1 MTPPTGTSLHLKQN
15 GKFSFRGKVSSYKT
29 GRHIQRDYILQW
41 ISLKIFKTRHTIS
54 HPDTRLGI
62 PDQYFV
68 DFSSFY
74 LMNFPLKHKH
84 FRLLP
89 FRGKTFFS
97 LPKCGVKFSILAHV
111 ESIWMELEMKLE
123 CEIER
128 NVCLK
133 YICVPKPFKRL
144 FQKVM
149 RKALISWIRV
159 RKFITTDKRK
169 LFYEPSSAK
178 LNSWNFLF
186 ISQRSSRIMFP
197 KEESDSTC
205 LNCV

>member
-74 LMNFPLKHKH
+74 LMNFPLKHKY

-89 FRGKTFFS
+89 FRGKTFFLS
-97 LPKCGVKFSILAHV
+97 PQM
-111 ESIWMELEMKLE
+111 W
-123 CEIER
+123 CEIFNIGTCGFNLNGIGNEIGMWNR
-128 NVCLK
+128 A
-133 YICVPKPFKRL
+133 
-144 FQKVM
+144 Q
-149 RKALISWIRV
+149 RV
-159 RKFITTDKRK
+159 FEIYLCSKTF
-169 LFYEPSSAK
+169 
-178 LNSWNFLF
+178 
-186 ISQRSSRIMFP
+186 
-197 KEESDSTC
+197 
-205 LNCV
+205 

>member
-89 FRGKTFFS
+89 FRGKTFFLS
-97 LPKCGVKFSILAHV
+97 PNVVWNFQYWHMWNQFEWNWKWNWNVK
-111 ESIWMELEMKLE
+111 
-123 CEIER
+123 
-128 NVCLK
+128 
-133 YICVPKPFKRL
+133 
-144 FQKVM
+144 
-149 RKALISWIRV
+149 
-159 RKFITTDKRK
+159 
-169 LFYEPSSAK
+169 SSATCV
-178 LNSWNFLF
+178 WNIFVFQNLLKDCF
-186 ISQRSSRIMFP
+186 
-197 KEESDSTC
+197 KK
-205 LNCV
+205 

>member
-1 MTPPTGTSLHLKQN
+1 MFTFQICFCSWHISEENLITWQFKAIPLPMQNLWKTKNKTPTAPKRYKKLAKNILKM
-15 GKFSFRGKVSSYKT
+15 KEKVLSKS
-29 GRHIQRDYILQW
+29 
-41 ISLKIFKTRHTIS
+41 
-54 HPDTRLGI
+54 
-62 PDQYFV
+62 
-68 DFSSFY
+68 
-74 LMNFPLKHKH
+74 
-84 FRLLP
+84 
-89 FRGKTFFS
+89 
-97 LPKCGVKFSILAHV
+97 GVKFSILAHV
-111 ESIWMELEMKLE
+111 DSIWMELEMKLE

-133 YICVPKPFKRL
+133 YICVPKPFERL

-149 RKALISWIRV
+149 QKALISWIRV

-197 KEESDSTC
+197 KGESDSTC